1 MGHKVR
7 RIGRR
12 IAALTACLLLA
23 AALPVGAVD
32 VAPAECY
39 WYNAKYQA
47 VTIPEAYELVETVEL
62 SAMTEA
68 TLSGLTD
75 SFLGA
80 DGRLYLLDKSGLIL
94 ILDEHYRLIKQL
106 DTFQKSPEAIVTVP
120 PLAEGEE
127 LLEDTEGDTVTLNA
141 PEGLFVDNAGFIYV
155 ADTENMRVLRM
166 NDEGMVDRIFNE
178 PDNLTGTEEDLD
190 YLPSKLVV
198 DSAGRIFVVVR
209 NVNMGIVVLDPN
221 GQFITY
227 RGAPSV
233 TLSIFDAFWRKF
245 STEAQRDRM
254 KTYVPTEYNNVTIN
268 EEDFIFGTISSLS
281 DEDLLNAIWSGDS
294 SGKVAP
300 LKKLNLAGEDILRR
314 QGMYAPVG
322 DLVTEAENLSAFR
335 DVALSDCGIYT
346 ALDTNKGRLFTY
358 DDDGEL
364 LFAFGG
370 IGNKLGQF
378 SRPVAV
384 AYAGDDLLVCDGYT
398 NRVYRFAP
406 TAYGAL
412 VLSAVKYY
420 YNGDYD
426 ASYDCWGQVLEYN
439 SNMSLAYV
447 GVGKAYYQEKDYV
460 NAMECFKIAGDVKQY
475 SNAYRKV
482 RDGLVR
488 SYFGYIVGGVLVLS
502 VIALVVGLYK
512 RLERFS
518 KED

>member
-1 MGHKVR
+1 MGHNFR
-7 RIGRR
+7 RLGCR
-12 IAALTACLLLA
+12 IAALAACLLLA
-23 AALPVGAVD
+23 AALPVGAID
-32 VAPAECY
+32 VAPADCY
-39 WYNAKYQA
+39 WYNAKHQA
-47 VTIPEAYELVETVEL
+47 VTIPDAYELTETVEL
-62 SAMTEA
+62 SDLTDTA
-68 TLSGLTD
+68 LSGLTD
-75 SFLGA
+75 SFLAA
-80 DGRLYLLDKSGLIL
+80 DGRFYLLDKSGTLL
-94 ILDEHYRLIKQL
+94 ILDENYGLLRQL
-106 DTFQKSPEAIVTVP
+106 TTYTKSPDAVETVP
-120 PLAEGEE
+120 PAGEAATS
-127 LLEDTEGDTVTLNA
+127 DGDALTLNA
-141 PEGLFVDNAGFIYV
+141 PEGLFVDNGGRIYV
-155 ADTENMRVLRM
+155 ADTQNKRVLRM
-166 NDEGMVDRIFNE
+166 DDQGVVDRIFNE
-178 PDNLTGTEEDLD
+178 PDNLTGFESDLD

-233 TLSIFDAFWRKF
+233 TLSLFDAFWRKL
-245 STEAQRDRM
+245 STEEQRDRM

-281 DEDLLNAIWSGDS
+281 DEDLLTAIQSNDS

-314 QGMYAPVG
+314 QGMYPPMG
-322 DLVTEAENLSAFR
+322 DLVTEAENLSAFG

-346 ALDTNKGRLFTY
+346 ALDTKKGRLFTY

-378 SRPVAV
+378 SRPVSV

-398 NRVYRFAP
+398 NRIYRMSP

-412 VLSAVKYY
+412 VLSAVKCY

-426 ASYDCWGQVLEYN
+426 TSYDCWGRVLEYN

-447 GVGKAYYQEKDYV
+447 GVGKAYYQEKDYQ

-482 RDGLVR
+482 RDGLIR
-488 SYFGYIVGGVLVLS
+488 SYFGYIVGVVLVL
-502 VIALVVGLYK
+502 AAVGVAVGTYK
-512 RLERFS
+512 RIERFS

>member
-1 MGHKVR
+1 MGHNVR
-7 RIGRR
+7 RIGHR
-12 IAALTACLLLA
+12 IAALTALLLLA
-23 AALPVGAVD
+23 TALPVGAVD
-32 VAPAECY
+32 VAPADCY
-39 WYNAKYQA
+39 WYNAKHQA
-47 VTIPEAYELVETVEL
+47 VTIPDAYELTNTVEL
-62 SAMTEA
+62 SELTDLPLE
-68 TLSGLTD
+68 GLTD
-75 SFLGA
+75 SFMGA
-80 DGRLYLLDKSGLIL
+80 DGRFYLLDISGCIL
-94 ILDEHYRLIKQL
+94 ILDENQQLVKRL
-106 DTFQKSPEAIVTVP
+106 DTYQKSDNAIETLPPVPEEAP
-120 PLAEGEE
+120 AAE
-127 LLEDTEGDTVTLNA
+127 EDGTLSLNR
-141 PEGLFVDNAGFIYV
+141 PEGLFVDAAGYIYV

-166 NDEGMVDRIFNE
+166 NEEGVVDRIFNE
-178 PDNLTGTEEDLD
+178 PDNLTGFEEGLD

-209 NVNMGIVVLDPN
+209 NINMGIVVLDPN

-233 TLSIFDAFWRKF
+233 TLSIFDAFWRQF
-245 STEAQRDRM
+245 STEEQLDRM
-254 KTYVPTEYNNVTIN
+254 KTYVPTEYNNLTIN

-281 DEDLLNAIWSGDS
+281 DEDLLTAIRSNDTS
-294 SGKVAP
+294 DKVAP

-314 QGMYAPVG
+314 QGMYPPMG
-322 DLVTEAENLSAFR
+322 DLVKEAENLSAFS
-335 DVALSDCGIYT
+335 DVALSACGIYT

-378 SRPVAV
+378 SRPISV
-384 AYAGDDLLVCDGYT
+384 AYSGDDLLVCDGHT
-398 NRVYRFAP
+398 NRIYHFAP

-412 VLSAVKYY
+412 VLDAVKHY
-420 YNGDYD
+420 YNGHYD
-426 ASYDCWGQVLEYN
+426 ESYACWEQVLEYN

-460 NAMECFKIAGDVKQY
+460 NAMECFEIAGDVKQY

-488 SYFGYIVGGVLVLS
+488 SYFGYIVGGILLLV
-502 VIALVVGLYK
+502 VIVGVVGLYK
-512 RLERFS
+512 RIDRFS